1 MTMMMI
7 STESFVL
14 LVSGLL
20 ATGAFLL
27 WRHGTNCYDRGITDA
42 ILMHRNGR
50 LKYNT
55 YLDDDGKKMVN
66 IEIDPLE
73 DE

>member
-1 MTMMMI
+1 MI

-14 LVSGLL
+14 LISGLL

-27 WRHGTNCYDRGITDA
+27 WKHGQKCYDRGITDA

-50 LKYNT
+50 LKYDT
-55 YLDDDGKKMVN
+55 YFDDDGNKMIN
-66 IEIDPLE
+66 IEIEPME

>member
-1 MTMMMI
+1 MLMIPTENFLMMT
-7 STESFVL
+7 L
-14 LVSGLL
+14 
-20 ATGAFLL
+20 AFLTL
-27 WRHGTNCYDRGITDA
+27 GAILIWRHGQKCYDKGITDA

>member
-1 MTMMMI
+1 MLTI
-7 STESFVL
+7 TTESFML
-14 LVSGLL
+14 LTVALL
-20 ATGAFLL
+20 SLGAVII
-27 WRHGTNCYDRGITDA
+27 WRHGSRCYDRGITDA
-42 ILMHRNGR
+42 ILMHREGR

-66 IEIDPLE
+66 IEIEPME

>member
-1 MTMMMI
+1 MLMI
-7 STESFVL
+7 PTEKFVL
-14 LVSGLL
+14 LMVALL
-20 ATGAFLL
+20 TIGGFLL
-27 WRHGTNCYDRGITDA
+27 WRHGTKCYDRGITDA

-55 YLDDDGKKMVN
+55 YLDDNGRKMIN

-73 DE
+73 GDE

>member
-1 MTMMMI
+1 M
-7 STESFVL
+7 L
-14 LVSGLL
+14 LIVALL
-20 ATGAFLL
+20 SLGAVII
-27 WRHGTNCYDRGITDA
+27 WRHGSRCYDRGITDA
-42 ILMHRNGR
+42 ILMHREGR

-66 IEIDPLE
+66 IEIEPME

>member
-1 MTMMMI
+1 MMMI

-14 LVSGLL
+14 LISGLL

-27 WRHGTNCYDRGITDA
+27 WKHGQKCYDRGITDA

-50 LKYNT
+50 LKYDT
-55 YLDDDGKKMVN
+55 YFDDDGNKMIN
-66 IEIDPLE
+66 IEIEPME

>member
-1 MTMMMI
+1 MMMI

-27 WRHGTNCYDRGITDA
+27 WRHGIKCYDRGITDA

-50 LKYNT
+50 LKYDT
-55 YLDDDGKKMVN
+55 YFDDEGNKMIN
-66 IEIDPLE
+66 IEIEPME

>member
-1 MTMMMI
+1 MLTI
-7 STESFVL
+7 TTESFML
-14 LVSGLL
+14 LTVAPLSL
-20 ATGAFLL
+20 GAVII
-27 WRHGTNCYDRGITDA
+27 WRHGSRCYDRGITDA
-42 ILMHRNGR
+42 ILMHREGR

>member
-1 MTMMMI
+1 MLMIPTENFLMMA
-7 STESFVL
+7 L
-14 LVSGLL
+14 
-20 ATGAFLL
+20 AFLTL
-27 WRHGTNCYDRGITDA
+27 GAILIWRHGQKCYDKGITDA

-55 YLDDDGKKMVN
+55 YLDDNGSKMIN

-73 DE
+73 GDE